1 MQEHEAKLLQ
11 KTQLEPKDVATQN
24 KLKLHVAR
32 TRREAAD
39 AYMYVPAFMTIFGL
53 VMTLTFDL
61 LTSKSSQFI
70 FIPKCIQ
77 IVNSPR
83 SL

>member
-1 MQEHEAKLLQ
+1 MQEHEARLLQ

-53 VMTLTFDL
+53 VL
-61 LTSKSSQFI
+61 
-70 FIPKCIQ
+70 
-77 IVNSPR
+77 
-83 SL
+83 